1 MRRGRARVC
10 CVCKKRKRRE
20 RTKNL
25 LPSLFSSTFFFL
37 SSRRPFFCSRFS
49 PFPQRSFPLW
59 YVSALL
65 FPLEPSKTPISVQ
78 QCQKREER
86 VAQESG

>member
-10 CVCKKRKRRE
+10 CVCKKTKKKKKNEKLASFTPLFFSFRRAG
-20 RTKNL
+20 
-25 LPSLFSSTFFFL
+25 LFSVLAFPL
-37 SSRRPFFCSRFS
+37 
-49 PFPQRSFPLW
+49 FPQRSFPLW